1 MNFSPSEV
9 EKRINRLQSPAS
21 HRLNKT
27 KLITI
32 RILLIGFLFLLCFG
46 CSMLLGAFQST
57 IAAAPDLDS
66 IQIAPSG
73 YTTTLLDTDGKTIQT
88 LVGKD
93 ANRQYVTLDQIP
105 VNLQNAFIA
114 IEDER
119 FYSHHGVDF
128 QGILRAFALGLAN
141 GGHFSQGASTLT
153 QQLLKNQVFE
163 GGEEKTILGRF
174 QRKIQEQ
181 YLAIQLEKH
190 Y

>member
-1 MNFSPSEV
+1 
-9 EKRINRLQSPAS
+9 
-21 HRLNKT
+21 
-27 KLITI
+27 
-32 RILLIGFLFLLCFG
+32 
-46 CSMLLGAFQST
+46 MLLGAFQST

-163 GGEEKTILGRF
+163 GGEEKPSLAVFSGRSRNSIWLSSWKSTTANNRF
-174 QRKIQEQ
+174 WNI
-181 YLAIQLEKH
+181 I
-190 Y
+190 